1 MKQSGAGP
9 SHPALAC
16 TEVAFHSFSSVNLA
30 CFPNMGQTI
39 SLPEAAAEGNVI
51 KNESVS
57 GHGVWMKSLG
67 VLAAK

>member
-51 KNESVS
+51 KN
-57 GHGVWMKSLG
+57 GVR
-67 VLAAK
+67 